1 MRFDYKTNENASSVY
16 SDIFKEAI
24 SVAAKTQGNTTIKT
38 PQGNALYQRP
48 TLAISYV
55 KVIEAFPPLPAKS
68 PATQSTA
75 LETLDEETIQSAIS
89 TAIKKL
95 EKQHQ
100 VEITNLHQELRS
112 KLDAVKEQ
120 MKDMAK
126 LVATQ
131 TYQALTTSKSP
142 LATKAEFACLDH

>member
-89 TAIKKL
+89 TQSRNWKNNIKLKS
-95 EKQHQ
+95 QTSIRNC
-100 VEITNLHQELRS
+100 VANLML
-112 KLDAVKEQ
+112 
-120 MKDMAK
+120 
-126 LVATQ
+126 
-131 TYQALTTSKSP
+131 
-142 LATKAEFACLDH
+142 